1 LEHSATEKSR
11 GYTLIDFHIT
21 AILVGVA
28 SGVVGGLLPGFGNL
42 LTMVVLLPFIS
53 AWTALDVIICYAV
66 MTQLSQFVGS
76 ITSLYTGVPGEPSS
90 MPTVIESKRLT
101 SAEDFSYAA
110 SSTALGS
117 AFAAFVTIAA
127 CVLALPYLQNVAW
140 FYRTEFIL
148 VLMIVAT
155 VFVCSTGTQ
164 PKRTNLML
172 LVLGLLL
179 GSVGWNSTLNT
190 SVLTFGVIE
199 LYQGI
204 PTEVVVICLFALPQL
219 LQFVSQSTAT
229 AHRLILKFPEMK
241 FGNLT
246 LYSVLGMIG
255 GLVPGLTTVLSSQIA
270 YAVACKRTDDAKERI
285 LASETAN
292 NAGAISQLIPLLV
305 LGLPLVASE
314 ALTLNLMETTGFMAT
329 PLTAAT
335 MFMGIVPGLLF
346 ATLAGI
352 IFAWPLATRILMFLK
367 MNNQNFRTAILGF
380 LILITLWQAHVD
392 MQLLFVLSCILVLLP
407 FGLVLRK
414 FDTTSLIFGFLIS
427 DRMWELSYRMV
438 DLYS

>member
-1 LEHSATEKSR
+1 M
-11 GYTLIDFHIT
+11 IDFHIT

-53 AWTALDVIICYAV
+53 AWSALDVIICYAV

-117 AFAAFVTIAA
+117 AFAAFVAITA

-140 FYRTEFIL
+140 FYRTEFIA

-155 VFVCSTGTQ
+155 VFVCSTGSQ
-164 PKRTNLML
+164 SRRTNLVL
-172 LVLGLLL
+172 LALGLLL
-179 GSVGWNSTLNT
+179 GSVGWNSSMNA
-190 SVLTFGVIE
+190 SVLTFDVME

-219 LQFVSQSTAT
+219 LQFVAQAT
-229 AHRLILKFPEMK
+229 VSAHRLSIKFPKMRL
-241 FGNLT
+241 GNLS

-255 GLVPGLTTVLSSQIA
+255 GLVPGLTTVLSSQFA
-270 YAVACKRTDDAKERI
+270 YAVASKRTTDAKERI

-292 NAGAISQLIPLLV
+292 NAGAITQLIPLLV

-314 ALTLNLMETTGFMAT
+314 AMALNLMETTGFVAT
-329 PLTAAT
+329 PATAAT

-346 ATLAGI
+346 ATAAGI
-352 IFAWPLATRILMFLK
+352 VFAWPLATRILMFLK
-367 MNNQNFRTAILGF
+367 MNNRNFRITILGF
-380 LILITLWQAHVD
+380 LVLITLWQAYLD
-392 MQLLFVLSCILVLLP
+392 MQLLFVLSCMLVLFPL
-407 FGLVLRK
+407 GLVLRK
-414 FDTTSLIFGFLIS
+414 FDTTALIFGFLIS
-427 DRMWELSYRMV
+427 DRVWELSYRMV
-438 DLYS
+438 DLYI

>member
-1 LEHSATEKSR
+1 M
-11 GYTLIDFHIT
+11 IDFHIT

-53 AWTALDVIICYAV
+53 AWSALDVIICYAV

-117 AFAAFVTIAA
+117 AFAAFVAITA

-140 FYRTEFIL
+140 FYRTEFIS

-155 VFVCSTGTQ
+155 VFVCSTGSQST
-164 PKRTNLML
+164 RTNLVL
-172 LVLGLLL
+172 LALGLLL
-179 GSVGWNSTLNT
+179 GSVGWNT
-190 SVLTFGVIE
+190 SMNSSILTFGVTE

-204 PTEVVVICLFALPQL
+204 PTEVVVIFLFALPQL
-219 LQFVSQSTAT
+219 LQFVAQAT
-229 AHRLILKFPEMK
+229 VSAHRLSMKFPKMRL
-241 FGNLT
+241 GNLS

-255 GLVPGLTTVLSSQIA
+255 GLVPGLTTVLSSQFA
-270 YAVACKRTDDAKERI
+270 YAVASKRTTDAKERI

-292 NAGAISQLIPLLV
+292 NAGAITQLIPLLV

-314 ALTLNLMETTGFMAT
+314 AMALNLMETTGFVAT
-329 PLTAAT
+329 PATAAT

-346 ATLAGI
+346 ATVAGI
-352 IFAWPLATRILMFLK
+352 VFAWPLATRILMFLK
-367 MNNQNFRTAILGF
+367 MNNRNFRVTILSF
-380 LILITLWQAHVD
+380 LVLITLWQSHVD
-392 MQLLFVLSCILVLLP
+392 MQLLFVLACMLVLLP
-407 FGLVLRK
+407 LGLVLRK
-414 FDTTSLIFGFLIS
+414 FDTTALIFGFLIS
-427 DRMWELSYRMV
+427 DRIWELSYRMV
-438 DLYS
+438 DLYI